1 MDKIIKYAPFPQ
13 YNGNISRMVHQM
25 ADAGYVSDV
34 DMAYT
39 YDALNRL
46 VYADEGA
53 DGYSV
58 DMLDERF
65 EYDDQGRIVAQ
76 RRSGSESEYI
86 YAPDSN
92 KLISVEGQI
101 GHRDMSAS
109 DNFVYDQE
117 GNLIEDKSKNM
128 KISYDWRGMPVE
140 FVWKDE
146 CYNYKGHFMCDS
158 AKLVLAYDGSGR
170 RISKTRM
177 NRKVGNYWWPEL
189 RTHYTGLGTEVRES
203 FTSYGGE
210 VMETKVVVNMPQGLG
225 RYEVEDANN
234 PPGFG
239 APLNFEW
246 YLKNHLGSTMLV
258 YGTQGTTDMTR
269 ADIGSIKGA
278 YYYYAFGEMINL
290 SLPTD
295 KVTETFTG
303 KEHDDEIALD
313 YFGARYLDPMLGLW
327 ISVDPKRQ
335 YQNPYMYVGNNPIMG
350 IDSDGLWGFSASIG
364 AKGAVISGGLINLS
378 VNYDSERPENNKVML
393 TVGYGV
399 GVDIG
404 LTKLKFK
411 LFNIAVR

>member
-1 MDKIIKYAPFPQ
+1 MC
-13 YNGNISRMVHQM
+13 
-25 ADAGYVSDV
+25 
-34 DMAYT
+34 T
-39 YDALNRL
+39 
-46 VYADEGA
+46 EGWFL
-53 DGYSV
+53 SFV
-58 DMLDERF
+58 
-65 EYDDQGRIVAQ
+65 
-76 RRSGSESEYI
+76 GS
-86 YAPDSN
+86 
-92 KLISVEGQI
+92 LIG
-101 GHRDMSAS
+101 A
-109 DNFVYDQE
+109 
-117 GNLIEDKSKNM
+117 
-128 KISYDWRGMPVE
+128 KISYDWKGMPVE
-140 FVWKDE
+140 FVHDVSDAKDA
-146 CYNYKGHFMCDS
+146 YKF
-158 AKLVLAYDGSGR
+158 VLAYDGSGR

-327 ISVDPKRQ
+327 ISVDAKRQ
-335 YQNPYMYVGNNPIMG
+335 YQNPYLYAGNDPIMRIDPDGNADALGTAKTIGHAAGGAFAITGGADLCVSIVGCLFGVPMILAGSLDVIAAPFNLVLDADEQEWPSEMILEKMPKG
-350 IDSDGLWGFSASIG
+350 IQGASKVFDAINTIKSFITKDVPSLVVDGMN
-364 AKGAVISGGLINLS
+364 AVIDNFSPVEPQMIDFSSPTASSSTELMDL
-378 VNYDSERPENNKVML
+378 DE
-393 TVGYGV
+393 
-399 GVDIG
+399 
-404 LTKLKFK
+404 
-411 LFNIAVR
+411 